1 MAGLELVG
9 GGNGD
14 IVDTWLIEERTYLE
28 GLRREPLEETLEMEY
43 YKLVGSLINNES
55 VIFIQL

>member
-1 MAGLELVG
+1 MAALELVG

-14 IVDTWLIEERTYLE
+14 IVDTWLMEERTYLE

-43 YKLVGSLINNES
+43 YKLVRSLLDSE
-55 VIFIQL
+55 